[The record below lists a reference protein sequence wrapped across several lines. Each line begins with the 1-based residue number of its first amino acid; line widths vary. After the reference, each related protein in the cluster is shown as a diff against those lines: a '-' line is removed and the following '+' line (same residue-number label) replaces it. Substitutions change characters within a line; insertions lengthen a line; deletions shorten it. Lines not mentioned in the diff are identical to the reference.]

1 MTLAPRAMPLRDSMV
16 SRVAAL
22 VYALFVLF
30 AGAISGAARAQD
42 FQPLPDVSSPV
53 TDTTGTLSQAQIATL
68 TERLRAFE
76 RRKGSQIAVVV
87 VPTTEPET
95 IDQYSIRLAEK
106 VKVGRAKVDDG
117 LIIVISM
124 KDRKTRIEVG
134 YGLEGAIPDS
144 VASQVRRQVMN
155 PAFREGRYFDG
166 LSAGADAFIKI
177 IDGEPLPAPRPDSS
191 VSHQGGGDG
200 LDYPGLLVM
209 GIIAVFVV
217 GGILRAIFG
226 RFIGSGLVG
235 GVAGGGAFL
244 LSGLLPIGIA
254 GGLLAFLF
262 SLVISN
268 SFGRNNIG
276 SRGRGPLGG
285 GWTSGGWGSGGG
297 SSSSDSWSRGGGG
310 FGGGGSSG
318 GWDN

>member
-1 MTLAPRAMPLRDSMV
+1 
-16 SRVAAL
+16 
-22 VYALFVLF
+22 
-30 AGAISGAARAQD
+30 ARAQD

-53 TDTTGTLSQAQIATL
+53 TDTTGTLSQSQIATL
-68 TERLRAFE
+68 TEKLRAFE
-76 RRKGSQIAVVV
+76 KRKGSQIAVVV

-106 VKVGRAKVDDG
+106 VKIGRAKVDDG

-166 LSAGADAFIKI
+166 LNAGADAFIKI
-177 IDGEPLPAPRPDSS
+177 IDGEPLPAPAPDRG
-191 VSHQGGGDG
+191 VSHQGASGDG
-200 LDYPGLLVM
+200 VDYQSLLVM
-209 GIIAVFVV
+209 GIILVFVV

-226 RFIGSGLVG
+226 RFLGSAMVG

-244 LSGLLPIGIA
+244 LSGLMPIGIV
-254 GGLLAFLF
+254 GGIVAFVF
-262 SLVISN
+262 SIVFSN

-276 SRGRGPLGG
+276 SRGRGPMGG
-285 GWTSGGWGSGGG
+285 GWSSGGWASGGG
-297 SSSSDSWSRGGGG
+297 SSSSDSWSGGGGG